1 MCTYCRNKQIS
12 TWVTLVYMIFRNY
25 TEEDEME
32 TCLYVWFS
40 DFFFKNCILNAD
52 LTISVPKSASIH
64 LCTHIIDSVCVCM
77 YTCVYTGEHVGIHVP
92 GCSGNA
98 ETKYDW
104 NVELHTKSLLKQSH
118 CVFNNIEINLNKV

>member
-1 MCTYCRNKQIS
+1 MGDTC
-12 TWVTLVYMIFRNY
+12 VYDFQKLYRGRWNGNMPVCMI
-25 TEEDEME
+25 
-32 TCLYVWFS
+32 LWF
-40 DFFFKNCILNAD
+40 FFFKNCILNAD